1 MMLCASPAYLFTHGE
16 PKTVDDL
23 KLHRAV
29 GYMRFGK
36 MLSWKFL
43 IGDTVAE
50 FIPTAR
56 ILMDDLQAVL
66 DACLAGLGVAWLPR
80 WLVLDHLGF
89 GKLETLMLDHTAVE
103 FPINAVWP
111 RTPHLLLKTR
121 VAVDALLQKLP
132 ARLEGIEACPQSE
145 LLPKV

>member
-1 MMLCASPAYLFTHGE
+1 
-16 PKTVDDL
+16 
-23 KLHRAV
+23 
-29 GYMRFGK
+29 MRFGK

-43 IGDTVAE
+43 IGDVVAE

-56 ILMDDLQAVL
+56 IMKDDLQAVL
-66 DACLAGLGVAWLPR
+66 DACLAGPGVAWLPR
-80 WLVLDHLGF
+80 WLVLDHLGS

-111 RTPHLLLKTR
+111 RRPHLLLKTR

-132 ARLEGIEACPQSE
+132 ARLEGMEAWPQGERLS
-145 LLPKV
+145 KV